1 MQKVKVGTSHSNR
14 QPLLPSGA
22 LPRVQKTTLITT
34 KNDRN
39 LNSISPQKATSVHL
53 QGKNSKSPRRLT

>member
-22 LPRVQKTTLITT
+22 MPNLQKTTLITT
-34 KNDRN
+34 KSDRD
-39 LNSISPQKATSVHL
+39 LNPISPQKATSVHL
-53 QGKNSKSPRRLT
+53 QRKNPNPLAD